1 MQKEKKEM
9 KDTVKIEFEVGGMP
23 MSFESGVLAQQAAGA
38 VSCQF
43 GDNVVFSAV
52 TTGNSREGCDFF
64 PLQVEYREKFY
75 AAGRFPGGYFK
86 RESRPSESE
95 ILTMRVTDR
104 PIRTLFPEGFYDEVQ
119 INNTLMAT
127 DCTRACDFLSI
138 NASSAALMLTE
149 LPFGGPIGGVRL
161 ARVNGEFIIN
171 PTHDD
176 MLKSDLDLTYVGTA
190 DKTMMIEGSAEE
202 ISEADFISAMKVAHE
217 AIQPIITAQFELRK
231 QLGLPE
237 WKVVVAEK
245 DTTLLDKA
253 REIGGEKFST
263 ILEEGAKLKRQDAVN
278 ALKAEVKVQMLEV
291 FPEMTD
297 EDYFHAFHELE
308 IETLRNNVLEKK
320 MRIGGRGFDE
330 MRELKAQVGILP
342 RVHGSALF
350 NRGETQALATV
361 TLGPK
366 KDSQSMDAVT
376 GGPKEKQFML
386 HYNFPPYSVGECGR
400 LGFTGRREIGH
411 GNLAERSIVP
421 ILPKDYPYAVRVV
434 SEIMGSNGSSSMAS
448 ACVGTLALMD
458 AGVPIK
464 APVAGISVGLFTKGE
479 QSDLVIDILGTE
491 DHCGDM
497 DFKVVGTREGI
508 TSFQVDLKI
517 PGLNWDQVEGAFAMA
532 LKGRL
537 QILDYM
543 QTVIDA
549 PRAEMSIHAPRV
561 EVVKIDPE
569 KIGALIG
576 PGGKVIR
583 GITETYGVQIDVEED
598 GTVSIFSSD
607 GEAMKGA
614 LKVVNSITAEAE
626 IGQLYEGIV
635 KTIRDFGAFV
645 EIMPGKDG
653 LVHISELADFRVGK
667 VEDICKEGDTMWVK
681 VLDVDRDGKIRL
693 SRRAAMAEKDAEA
706 HGEEKTEAPAE

>member
-1 MQKEKKEM
+1 M
-9 KDTVKIEFEVGGMP
+9 KDTVKVEFEVAGKP
-23 MSFESGVLAQQAAGA
+23 MSFESGVLAQQAAGS
-38 VSCQF
+38 VSCNF

-52 TTGNSREGCDFF
+52 TAAKDVREGCDFF

-86 RESRPSESE
+86 REARPSEKE

-104 PIRTLFPEGFYDEVQ
+104 PIRTLFPEGFYREVQ
-119 INNTLMAT
+119 INNMLMAS
-127 DCTRACDFLSI
+127 DCTCDTDFLSI
-138 NASSAALMLTE
+138 NASSAALMLTD
-149 LPFGGPIGGVRL
+149 LPFGGPIGGVRI
-161 ARVNGEFIIN
+161 ARDANKNFIIN
-171 PTHDD
+171 PTHEQ
-176 MLKSDLDLTYVGTA
+176 LAQSDLDLTYVGTK
-190 DKTMMIEGSAEE
+190 DKTMMIEGSADE
-202 ISEADFISAMKVAHE
+202 ISEADFIAAMKTAHE
-217 AIQPIITAQFELRK
+217 AIQPIIDAQFELRK

-237 WKVVVAEK
+237 WNVEPIVK

-253 REIGGEKFST
+253 REIGADKLSDILIEGE
-263 ILEEGAKLKRQDAVN
+263 KLKRQDAVT
-278 ALKAEVKVQMLEV
+278 ALKEEIKAQMVEL
-291 FPEMTD
+291 FPEMTED
-297 EDYFHAFHELE
+297 EYFHAFHELE
-308 IETLRNNVLEKK
+308 IEITRSNVLEKK
-320 MRIGGRGFDE
+320 MRIGKRGFDE
-330 MRELKAQVGILP
+330 LRELKAQVGILP

-350 NRGETQALATV
+350 GRGETQALATV

-366 KDSQSMDAVT
+366 KDSQSLDAVT
-376 GGPKEKQFML
+376 GGVNEKQFML

-400 LGFTGRREIGH
+400 LGMTGRREIGH

-421 ILPKDYPYAVRVV
+421 ILPKNSPYAIRVV

-464 APVAGISVGLFTKGE
+464 APVAGISVGMFSEGDKY
-479 QSDLVIDILGTE
+479 DLVLDILGTE

-508 TSFQVDLKI
+508 TSFQVDLKV
-517 PGLNWDQVEGAFAMA
+517 PGLTWEQVEGAFEMA
-532 LKGRL
+532 RNGRL

-543 QTVIDA
+543 ESVIAA
-549 PRAEMSIHAPRV
+549 PREEMSEHAPRV
-561 EVVKIDPE
+561 EVIKIDPE

-598 GTVSIFSSD
+598 GTVSIFSND
-607 GEAMKGA
+607 GIAMKGA
-614 LKVVNSITAEAE
+614 LKEVNGITAEAE
-626 IGQLYEGIV
+626 IGKLYEGTV

-645 EIMPGKDG
+645 EVLPGKDG

-693 SRRAAMAEKDAEA
+693 SRKAAMAEKDAEA
-706 HGEEKTEAPAE
+706 HGEDEEKEA